1 MQYPRVLRIAP
12 LLAVAFGALTL
23 SSSAAA
29 ASSNPF
35 GCRASL
41 SAVRP
46 ASPLPTIEPYVA
58 NRAET
63 PCATDTAGASSGT
76 ALSSPGDGT
85 VTAGPGA
92 AYTYSTTSADPTT
105 GAVAPGVA
113 ALASVQGGSL
123 AGMGDSIVLPGPA
136 EAQASYACTDG
147 KLVPSASSTL
157 SAVTINGK
165 TTTLSSPGA
174 AQTIALGGGAY
185 VAFNQEVQTAT
196 SLTERLVDEH
206 IPGVED
212 IVLGE
217 AQVTQTAA
225 DPCAG
230 TSGSGSGGSG
240 SGGSGGSG
248 SGGSGGSGSGGPG
261 GLTPASLSACPPGST
276 LVASTQE
283 CEIVQPGG
291 ALIDVSPPFAGPT
304 GGRVMALSV
313 ARKKY
318 HSACLSGPGPKYAIV
333 GTNRANRIEGTLHSD
348 RILGLGG
355 ADRIAGRGGNDCID
369 GGAGNDRVWGGNGQ
383 DRVYGGL
390 GNDRLS
396 VQSGNSYVNGG
407 AGNDA
412 IFIGNGNDTV
422 LGGPGNDR
430 ISVGRGQDKVSGGAG
445 SDTITTGDGNDW
457 VYGNAGNDSIKVGNG
472 KDHVFGGAGADR
484 LYAPGLVDYVNG
496 GTGRD
501 LAYVN
506 TVGMRYAKA
515 HSCEKVRKI
524 RTHVL

>member
-1 MQYPRVLRIAP
+1 MHSLRVLRIAP
-12 LLAVAFGALTL
+12 LLAVAFGTLTL
-23 SSSAAA
+23 SSPAAA

-35 GCRASL
+35 GCRASVT
-41 SAVRP
+41 AVRP
-46 ASPLPTIEPYVA
+46 TSPLPTIEPYVA

-76 ALSSPGDGT
+76 ALSSSTSGT
-85 VTAGPGA
+85 ATAGPGA
-92 AYTYSTTSADPTT
+92 AYTYSTTSADTTT
-105 GAVAPGVA
+105 GAVAPGA
-113 ALASVQGGSL
+113 AAAVSVNGGSL
-123 AGMGDSIVLPGPA
+123 AGMGDTIVLPGPA
-136 EAQASYACTDG
+136 EAQASFACTDG
-147 KLVPSASSTL
+147 NVVPSASSNV

-174 AQTIALGGGAY
+174 EQTIQLGGGAY
-185 VAFNQEVQTAT
+185 VTLNQKVQTAT
-196 SLTERLVDEH
+196 SLTERLMDEH

-217 AQVTQTAA
+217 AQATQTAA

-248 SGGSGGSGSGGPG
+248 SGGSGGPG
-261 GLTPASLSACPPGST
+261 GRTPASLTACPAGST

-283 CEIVQPGG
+283 CEIVGPGG
-291 ALIDVSPPFAGPT
+291 TLIEVSRPFAGPT
-304 GGRVMALSV
+304 GGRVVALAV

-318 HSACLSGPGPKYAIV
+318 KSACLSGPGPKYAIV
-333 GTNRANRIEGTLHSD
+333 GTNGANRIEGTVHSD

-355 ADRIAGRGGNDCID
+355 GDRIAGRGGNDCID
-369 GGAGNDRVWGGNGQ
+369 GGAGNDRLWGGNGQ

-390 GNDRLS
+390 GSDRLS
-396 VQSGNSYVNGG
+396 VQSGSSYVNGG
-407 AGNDA
+407 AGNDR
-412 IFIGNGNDTV
+412 IFIGNGNDRV
-422 LGGPGNDR
+422 FGGPGNDR
-430 ISVGRGQDKVSGGAG
+430 ISVGRGQDEVSGGAG
-445 SDTITTGDGNDW
+445 KDTITTGDGNDW
-457 VYGNAGNDSIKVGNG
+457 VYGDAGNDSIKVGNG

-496 GTGRD
+496 GTGKD

-515 HSCEKVRKI
+515 HGCEKVRKI